1 MIEDQ
6 DTATKELPREMDAHD
21 RAALDHAPAEHR
33 ARVERLLE
41 EIRGALD
48 ARARDKRYKEFSAT
62 RLVGAV
68 LQALVVGLM
77 AWSLSDWV
85 FQLPAEG
92 LFIKLAFAAVLQ
104 LIAMTALL
112 MSKEDS

>member
-6 DTATKELPREMDAHD
+6 DAATKELPRETDAYD
-21 RAALDHAPAEHR
+21 NATPMHAPAEHR

-48 ARARDKRYKEFSAT
+48 AKARDDRYKEFSVT
-62 RLVGAV
+62 RMAGSV

-85 FQLPAEG
+85 FQLPAEA
-92 LFIKLAFAAVLQ
+92 LFIKLGFAAVLQ
-104 LIAMTALL
+104 LTAMTALL

>member
-1 MIEDQ
+1 M
-6 DTATKELPREMDAHD
+6 
-21 RAALDHAPAEHR
+21 
-33 ARVERLLE
+33 
-41 EIRGALD
+41 
-48 ARARDKRYKEFSAT
+48 
-62 RLVGAV
+62 
-68 LQALVVGLM
+68 QALVVGLL

-85 FQLPAEG
+85 FQVPAEG